1 MIALFTC
8 GDTLILTLGRAFD
21 QICYVI
27 CFAIAC
33 IAVIAFKKISE
44 QSLHA
49 FMIGFLMLQKK
60 INKLSKIL

>member
-1 MIALFTC
+1 MIALLTC

-33 IAVIAFKKISE
+33 IAAIAFKKISE

-49 FMIGFLMLQKK
+49 YLSGFLMLQRR
-60 INKLSKIL
+60 INKLIEML

>member
-33 IAVIAFKKISE
+33 IAAIAFKKISE
-44 QSLHA
+44 QSLQA
-49 FMIGFLMLQKK
+49 FLIGFFDAAEKDK
-60 INKLSKIL
+60 

>member
-8 GDTLILTLGRAFD
+8 GDTLILTLGRVFD
-21 QICYVI
+21 RICYVI

-33 IAVIAFKKISE
+33 IAAIAFKKLSE

-49 FMIGFLMLQKK
+49 YLLGFFDAAEKDK
-60 INKLSKIL
+60 